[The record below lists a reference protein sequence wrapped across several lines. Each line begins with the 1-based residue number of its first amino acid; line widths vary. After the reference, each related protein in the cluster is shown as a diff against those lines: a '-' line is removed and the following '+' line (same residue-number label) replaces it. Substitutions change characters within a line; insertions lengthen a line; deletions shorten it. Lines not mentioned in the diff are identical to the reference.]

1 MHSTGRCNNPKG
13 NIMTH
18 YLKDGAEVSEA
29 QVKQAFA
36 NGLAVL
42 VHHHIDGGINTGLML
57 DGKHFD
63 TRGECYSMWD
73 ESWTTVPKT
82 VQEALES
89 AQ

>member
-1 MHSTGRCNNPKG
+1 
-13 NIMTH
+13 MTH
-18 YLKDGAEVSEA
+18 YLKDGTEVSEA

-42 VHHHIDGGINTGLML
+42 VHHNIDGGINTGLML

-63 TRGECYSMWD
+63 TRGECYSVWE
-73 ESWTTVPKT
+73 ESWTTLPKT
-82 VQEALES
+82 AKEALES